1 VGSNPTA
8 GTRGNIDGL
17 KVSWACR
24 RYTWVKVL
32 TQRAASW
39 AATALL
45 VASAVGLL
53 VLLVQLELDSGP
65 MRVNWL
71 VFAAISAVLL
81 AGELSERWWITTGD
95 VGVVT
100 PRWMATF
107 ALLLVS
113 TPVLALAAALTAAVV
128 TSRRHEESTNRTVTR
143 LSTTAIATGIAGLT
157 LRVAGIEGSITQYS
171 EVGWGAGIAIVAAGA
186 SILLTNSIT
195 GAFRIWATDAA
206 PLPVA
211 AAAELRGHVAAD
223 AALLSLAPIWV
234 IGVSYSLVLIPLLAV
249 TSLFVFRSTR
259 QAFDRTHDARHDA
272 LTGLLNQRAFR
283 SEVEARCG
291 RRSGRDPTA
300 VTLLD
305 LDGFKDINDRLGHA
319 VGDQVL
325 RAFAQRARHM
335 FPPNTVL
342 ARLGGDEFAAL
353 LQPEP
358 GEPSPDPARIAAIH
372 HGLSEPL
379 EVDGFPIRV
388 GVSLGVAVASPALAD
403 TDDLMHAADAA
414 MYRAKRRRTNV
425 EFHGTGDAGH
435 GRVRLLSELG
445 AALEARQLTVHFQ
458 PQFRI
463 ATGEVTGVEAL
474 VRWRHPQHGFVPP
487 DEFIG
492 MVERTELIEPL
503 TEFVLRLAGAG
514 ALRWRDAHVRLAVNV
529 SARSLLDPAFAGR
542 VLDVISEVR
551 LPPSQLELEVTER
564 ALVTEPERSQVTIAE
579 LRATGVQ
586 IAIDDFG
593 SGYSSYQTLRDLDVD
608 RVKIDRVFVAGM
620 LSNHRDQAIV
630 QSVVNLAHRLGVEV
644 VGEGVESV
652 PIWNALAAVGCD
664 VAQGFGIARPMPLAD
679 LRGWLTR
686 WDEAREATRRPGAAE
701 RVRAA
706 FDLPVRRR

>member
-1 VGSNPTA
+1 V
-8 GTRGNIDGL
+8 R
-17 KVSWACR
+17 
-24 RYTWVKVL
+24 VL
-32 TQRAASW
+32 TQRAASS
-39 AATALL
+39 AAAVLLAACAAGLIFLL
-45 VASAVGLL
+45 VR
-53 VLLVQLELDSGP
+53 LELQSGP
-65 MRVNWL
+65 PRVNWL
-71 VFAAISAVLL
+71 VFAAIAAGLL
-81 AGELSERWWITTGD
+81 AGEISERWWITTGD

-113 TPVLALAAALTAAVV
+113 TPVLALAAALIAAFM
-128 TSRRHEESTNRTVTR
+128 TSWRHAEPASRTVTR
-143 LSTTAIATGIAGLT
+143 AATTALATGIAGLI

-171 EVGWGAGIAIVAAGA
+171 EVGWGAGVAIVAAGA
-186 SILLTNSIT
+186 AILLVNSIT
-195 GAFRIWATDAA
+195 GAFRIWVTDAA

-211 AAAELRGHVAAD
+211 AARELHGNLAAD

-234 IGVSYSLVLIPLLAV
+234 IGVSYSLVLIPLLAM

-259 QAFDRTHDARHDA
+259 QAFDQTHDARHDS

-291 RRSGRDPTA
+291 RRLGRDAPA

-305 LDGFKDINDRLGHA
+305 LDGFKEINDRLGHA
-319 VGDQVL
+319 VGDEVL

-335 FPPNTVL
+335 FPANTVL

-353 LQPEP
+353 LHPEP
-358 GEPSPDPARIAAIH
+358 GGPNPDPDRIAAIH

-388 GVSLGVAVASPALAD
+388 GVSLGVAVSSAD
-403 TDDLMHAADAA
+403 LTNADELLHAADAA
-414 MYRAKRRRTNV
+414 MYRAKRQRTNV
-425 EFHGTGDAGH
+425 EFHGTGDSGH

-445 AALEARQLTVHFQ
+445 AALEAHQLTVHFQ

-463 ATGEVTGVEAL
+463 STGEVTGVEAL

-529 SARSLLDPAFAGR
+529 SARSLLDPAFAQR
-542 VLDVISEVR
+542 VLDVIAEVR
-551 LPPSQLELEVTER
+551 LPPSQLELELTER
-564 ALVTEPERSQVTIAE
+564 ALVTEPDRSRMTIAE
-579 LRATGVQ
+579 LRAAGVQ

-608 RVKIDRVFVAGM
+608 RVKIDRDFVAGM
-620 LSNHRDQAIV
+620 LTNPRDQAIV
-630 QSVVNLAHRLGVEV
+630 QSVVNLAHRLGIEV

-652 PIWNALAAVGCD
+652 AIWNALVAVGCD

-686 WDEAREATRRPGAAE
+686 WDEARESTRRPHVADLA
-701 RVRAA
+701 RAT
-706 FDLPVRRR
+706 FDVPARSRR

>member
-1 VGSNPTA
+1 V
-8 GTRGNIDGL
+8 R
-17 KVSWACR
+17 
-24 RYTWVKVL
+24 VL

-39 AATALL
+39 TATALL
-45 VASAVGLL
+45 AAGAAGLL
-53 VLLVQLELDSGP
+53 FLLVRVELAASP
-65 MRVNWL
+65 PHVNWL
-71 VFAAISAVLL
+71 VFAAIAAGLL
-81 AGELSERWWITTGD
+81 AGEVSERSWITTGET
-95 VGVVT
+95 GVVT

-113 TPVLALAAALTAAVV
+113 TPVLALAAALTAAVM
-128 TSRRHEESTNRTVTR
+128 TSRRHRESANRTVAR
-143 LSTTAIATGIAGLT
+143 LGSTAIATGIAGLI
-157 LRVAGIEGSITQYS
+157 LRLAGIEGSITQYS
-171 EVGWGAGIAIVAAGA
+171 EVGWGDGMAIVAAGA
-186 SILLTNSIT
+186 SILLLNTVT
-195 GAFRIWATDAA
+195 GAFRIWVVDAA

-211 AAAELRGHVAAD
+211 AARELRGHVAAD

-234 IGVSYSLVLIPLLAV
+234 IGVSYSLVLIPLLAM
-249 TSLFVFRSTR
+249 TTLFVFRSTR
-259 QAFDRTHDARHDA
+259 QAFDRAHDARHDP

-283 SEVEARCG
+283 AEVEARCG
-291 RRSGRDPTA
+291 RRLGRDATVVA
-300 VTLLD
+300 LLD
-305 LDGFKDINDRLGHA
+305 LDGFKEVNDRLGHA
-319 VGDQVL
+319 VGDEVL
-325 RAFAQRARHM
+325 RSFAQRACHM
-335 FPPNTVL
+335 FPANTLL

-353 LQPEP
+353 LAPEP
-358 GEPSPDPARIAAIH
+358 REPAPDPARIAAIH

-388 GVSLGVAVASPALAD
+388 GVSLGVAVSSAD
-403 TDDLMHAADAA
+403 LTSAEELMHAADAA
-414 MYRAKRRRTNV
+414 MYLAKRRRTNV
-425 EFHGTGDAGH
+425 EFHGSGDAVH

-463 ATGEVTGVEAL
+463 ATGEVSGVEAL

-492 MVERTELIEPL
+492 LVERTELIEPL

-514 ALRWRDAHVRLAVNV
+514 ALRSREAHVRLAVNV
-529 SARSLLDPAFAGR
+529 SARSLLDPSFAQR
-542 VLDVISEVR
+542 VLDVIADVR

-564 ALVTEPERSQVTIAE
+564 ALVTEPERSRLTIDE
-579 LRATGVQ
+579 LRAAGVH

-620 LSNHRDQAIV
+620 LTNPRDLAIV

-652 PIWNALAAVGCD
+652 DIWNALATVGCD

-686 WDEAREATRRPGAAE
+686 WDEAREASRRP
-701 RVRAA
+701 RR
-706 FDLPVRRR
+706 PVPTPR